1 MKEGIRA
8 IIGAF
13 ALTALGFTVGVATD
27 RLWLSGPTAVE
38 TPEGARERLLDDLQS
53 TVGLNDEQLRSVHII
68 LSQNQEVISSAWEN
82 VQPQLSAAVDS
93 VWAQINAVLDPEQAE
108 EFHRWYAATHSI
120 GGTRS
125 R

>member
-1 MKEGIRA
+1 MNKGIRA
-8 IIGAF
+8 FIGAF
-13 ALTALGFTVGVATD
+13 ALTALGFTMGIATD
-27 RLWLSGPTAVE
+27 RLWLTDSAEVE
-38 TPEGARERLLDDLQS
+38 TPEEARDRLLNDLQT
-53 TVGLNDEQLRSVHII
+53 TVGLNDDQLQSVHII

-108 EFHRWYAATHSI
+108 KFHHWYAATHTI
-120 GGTRS
+120 GGPRS